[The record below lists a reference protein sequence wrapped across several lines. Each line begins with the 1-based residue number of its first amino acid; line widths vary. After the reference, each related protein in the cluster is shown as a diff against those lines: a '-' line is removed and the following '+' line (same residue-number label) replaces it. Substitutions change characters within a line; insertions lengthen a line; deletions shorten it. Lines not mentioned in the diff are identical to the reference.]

1 MLKRWCVWTILALL
15 GLSGAKLF
23 AVQSPLDTGYRQ
35 MYNLD
40 FVTAHKTFQS
50 WQQAHPEDPVG
61 PISDAAAY
69 LFAEFD
75 RLKIL
80 EVQLFTDDD
89 RFEKRSKPAPDP
101 ATRGAFEEQ
110 LAKGER
116 MADELLA
123 RSPQDQNA
131 LFAKILAD
139 GLRGDYLSLIEKK
152 DLAGLKYMKAGRSLA
167 EKLTQMNPS
176 YYDAYL
182 AIGVENYLLGT
193 DTAPVRWI
201 LRMGGAETDKQQ
213 GIARLRLTAD
223 KGHYLAPFAR
233 LLLAVAALRDK
244 DRATARTLL
253 AALAR
258 DFPQNHLYQKE
269 LSRIQ

>member
-1 MLKRWCVWTILALL
+1 MVLLLWGFAPTKVLA
-15 GLSGAKLF
+15 A
-23 AVQSPLDTGYRQ
+23 QSPLDTGYRQ

-40 FVTAHKTFQS
+40 FPTAHKTFQS
-50 WQQAHPEDPVG
+50 WEQLHPEDPIG

-69 LFAEFD
+69 LFSEFD

-89 RFEKRSKPAPDP
+89 VFERRKKPAPDP
-101 ATRGAFEEQ
+101 ATKVAFENQ

-116 MADELLA
+116 LADQLLA
-123 RSPQDQNA
+123 KSPQDQNA
-131 LFAKILAD
+131 LFAKILAN
-139 GLRGDYLSLIEKK
+139 GLHGDYLSLIEKR

-167 EKLTQMNPS
+167 EKLTQMNPT

-193 DTAPVRWI
+193 NAAPVRWF
-201 LRMGGAETDKQQ
+201 LRMGGAETDKEQ

-223 KGHYLAPFAR
+223 KGRYLAPFAR

-244 DRATARTLL
+244 DRTTAKVLL
-253 AALAR
+253 AGLTR
-258 DFPQNHLYQKE
+258 EFPQNHLYQKE